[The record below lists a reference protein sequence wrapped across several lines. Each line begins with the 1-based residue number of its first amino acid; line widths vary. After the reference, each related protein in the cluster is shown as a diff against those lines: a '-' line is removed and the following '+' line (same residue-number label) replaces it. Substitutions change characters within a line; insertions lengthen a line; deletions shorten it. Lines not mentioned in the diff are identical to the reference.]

1 MRWFSTFSKRHKIDK
16 HCSAGLN
23 FPSAAV
29 IRLLVSLN
37 ERKMGV
43 LKLRDIYQFACLT
56 NLLSAQFS
64 DHSLSYF
71 PTTLFKF
78 DVNNSLWCSPTT
90 LFKLEFNLFSRR
102 QKFAQ
107 LIRKVTWRFYSIYPS
122 TVTALETESWECNN
136 IALELSLTTEA
147 QVPNP
152 RQ

>member
-16 HCSAGLN
+16 HCTAGLN

-107 LIRKVTWRFYSIYPS
+107 LGKSIYNFS
-122 TVTALETESWECNN
+122 WYLAARWVWRSGEFVSIFFNCGLFSYNVNDLEQFH
-136 IALELSLTTEA
+136 L
-147 QVPNP
+147 
-152 RQ
+152 